1 MIANK
6 PFSIGNI
13 NDLRCISNIS
23 SRLSYIWKYIELQI
37 MITKFEILY
46 LETNHLE
53 SSQLCFQLK
62 RHNYMYIKVVT
73 RQNPFFFNFWVSSI
87 LNYLFKVRIE
97 MFPSKRKYKTKVQHV
112 DSPRFNECFK
122 VPRVNS
128 DDVEKMGCRIRLV
141 KLRENRQIYRIRVSR
156 ATWQEDKG
164 LCRIP

>member
-1 MIANK
+1 
-6 PFSIGNI
+6 
-13 NDLRCISNIS
+13 
-23 SRLSYIWKYIELQI
+23 
-37 MITKFEILY
+37 
-46 LETNHLE
+46 
-53 SSQLCFQLK
+53 
-62 RHNYMYIKVVT
+62 MYIKVVT